1 MCSSARSGTT
11 LDGRTTG
18 AIRSAASLR
27 TTRFICITSR
37 ANRWPGGNPETG
49 YLNCDGSPTK
59 TMILNQRR
67 EGIYHYW
74 NLNFGK
80 RPQEEL
86 FDLKSDIDCV
96 KNLANLGSHSELKA
110 GLKQQL
116 FAELRE
122 QGDPRMFE
130 KGDVFDNYPYSG
142 ESTDNFYRRYMG
154 GEKVRAGWVKSTDF
168 EKEKLD

>member
-1 MCSSARSGTT
+1 
-11 LDGRTTG
+11 
-18 AIRSAASLR
+18 
-27 TTRFICITSR
+27 
-37 ANRWPGGNPETG
+37 
-49 YLNCDGSPTK
+49 
-59 TMILNQRR
+59 MILNQRR

-96 KNLANLGSHSELKA
+96 KNLANSGSHSELKV